1 MKLLDELE
9 KNIILD
15 SRTKQYNLERDTFRI
30 IVGTLG
36 ALLPFLLWF
45 FSVISNATFEPLD
58 SISHY
63 YYTRVGGVFILI
75 VGLLAFFLI
84 IYKDKEPIDFVVSFF
99 AGFFALIVLMF
110 PTSNISCQANIDC
123 NNCAV
128 TILKDVEWRIWLHYI
143 SAGLFLGLL
152 AFMSLF
158 LFTKSNYKTAAKMGI
173 QKRRR
178 NRVYK
183 TCGIIIILSIT
194 VLGVNAIAS
203 YKGWVSDSFADN
215 INLTFWMEVLALEAF
230 ALSWFTKA
238 EVILKDK

>member
-9 KNIILD
+9 KNITLE
-15 SRTKQYNLERDTFRI
+15 SSTKQYNLERDTFRI

-36 ALLPFLLWF
+36 ALLPFLLLLF
-45 FSVISNATFEPLD
+45 LAIDKGTFEPLD

-63 YYTRVGGVFILI
+63 YYTRVSGVFVLI

-84 IYKDKEPIDFVVSFF
+84 IYKDKEPIDFVISFF

-110 PTSNISCQANIDC
+110 PTSNISCNANFAC
-123 NNCAV
+123 NDCAV
-128 TILKDVEWRIWLHYI
+128 TILKDIQWRIWLHYI

-158 LFTKSNYKTAAKMGI
+158 LFTKSNRRTAAEMGV

-183 TCGIIIILSIT
+183 ACGIIIILSIT
-194 VLGVNAIAS
+194 VLGVNAFAS
-203 YKGWVSDSFADN
+203 YKGWISDSFADN